1 MTMAMKI
8 TGETLLRCISIFSG
22 LMKMTGIDIR
32 YGDKYLQVLESLG
45 DKEPAEIGREV
56 CEGVSP
62 ATTVHW
68 QHLDD
73 HDDLDVDGGGEDDN
87 DEQIGDTNLNV
98 NDSKTSCVSP
108 VP

>member
-1 MTMAMKI
+1 MN
-8 TGETLLRCISIFSG
+8 ESINDND
-22 LMKMTGIDIR
+22 IDR
-32 YGDKYLQVLESLG
+32 KKYDDKYLQVLESLG

-62 ATTVHW
+62 TTTVHW

-108 VP
+108 AP